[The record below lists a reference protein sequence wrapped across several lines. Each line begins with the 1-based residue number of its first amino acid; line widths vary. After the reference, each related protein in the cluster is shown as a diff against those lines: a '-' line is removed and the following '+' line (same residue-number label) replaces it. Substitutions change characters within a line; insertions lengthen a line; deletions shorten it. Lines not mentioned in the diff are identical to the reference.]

1 MRRPVE
7 GASRLYTVGAVG
19 VTATGAAVLEL
30 EEALGGVPD
39 ALGRLPPVL
48 EPTVGLGTPIR
59 ELVLGAYTDAGA
71 PLREFGYGAP
81 APVVGEVG
89 TEDPGT
95 GTDCGG

>member
-30 EEALGGVPD
+30 EETLAGVPD
-39 ALGRLPPVL
+39 ALGRLPPVR
-48 EPTVGLGTPIR
+48 EPTVWLGTPIR

-71 PLREFGYGAP
+71 PTPELGYAPP

-95 GTDCGG
+95 GMDCGG

>member
-19 VTATGAAVLEL
+19 VTATGAAVRER
-30 EEALGGVPD
+30 EEVLWDVPD
-39 ALGRLPPVL
+39 ALGRRSP
-48 EPTVGLGTPIR
+48 ERESTVGLGTPMR
-59 ELVLGAYTDAGA
+59 ELVLGTYTDAGA
-71 PLREFGYGAP
+71 PTRVLGFGPP

-95 GTDCGG
+95 GMACGG